1 MKHRLYPAL
10 YVIAVFALAAGAT
23 TLASLLPIPNPL
35 GATAACIAAGCFATV
50 AALAWLPTPCTCHR
64 KDPRP

>member
-10 YVIAVFALAAGAT
+10 YVIAVFALATGAT
-23 TLASLLPIPNPL
+23 TLASLLPISNPV
-35 GATAACIAAGCFATV
+35 GATAACIAAGCFATA

-64 KDPRP
+64 KDSSR